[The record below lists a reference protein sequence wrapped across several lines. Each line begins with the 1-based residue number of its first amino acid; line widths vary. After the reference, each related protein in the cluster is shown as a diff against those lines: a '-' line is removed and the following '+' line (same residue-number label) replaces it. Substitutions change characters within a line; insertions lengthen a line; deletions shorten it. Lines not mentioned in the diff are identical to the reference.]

1 MSDFPHPAYNRH
13 VLQPS
18 FALAREHLF
27 RPMVQ
32 ASRAHVVMLARQE
45 IIGPTQACALLDGLA
60 QAAAEGAEALSKA
73 PGVEDLYFALE
84 QRLIDLVG
92 ADVGGDLQL
101 ARSRN
106 DLGAALHRMALRDE
120 LLRLCEALHDLRA
133 SILRLAQ
140 DHLDTV
146 MPGYTHTQPAQPT
159 TFAHYL
165 GGVLDALA
173 RDTRRLQQAYA
184 TTNQS
189 PLGVAAFTT
198 SGFPVDREYIAQLLG
213 FDGILAN
220 GQDAI
225 GAADHATE
233 MAGALMTLGSHL
245 SRVTKDL
252 LFWATQEAAAIR
264 IHDSFI
270 QISSIMP
277 QKRNPVVLEHLRA
290 RIASIYGG
298 GTAIFTLAHSSP
310 YGDTQDV
317 EDEMMIPLL
326 ELTQTTWG
334 ILDLYAAVFDTLDVN
349 RQRLRARA
357 AAGFTTATELADTLV
372 RDHGLAFRTAHRIV
386 ARVVKDATAAGR
398 SAEEVPADMVA
409 DAAESVLGYP
419 LELTDEAVRAALDP
433 VRFVER
439 RTIVG
444 GPAPDTMREALDA
457 DAADLRDD
465 REWLYQRRADLA
477 AAEAL
482 LNAAAETYS
491 PD

>member
-1 MSDFPHPAYNRH
+1 MSEFPHPAYDRH

-18 FALAREHLF
+18 FALAQEHLLQ
-27 RPMVQ
+27 PMVQ

-45 IIGPTQACALLDGLA
+45 IIGPTQARVLLDGLA
-60 QAAAEGAEALSKA
+60 QVAAAGGAALSKA

-84 QRLIDLVG
+84 RRLIELVG

-106 DLGAALHRMALRDE
+106 DLGAALHRMALREE
-120 LLRLCEALHDLRA
+120 LLGLCEALHALRA
-133 SILRLAQ
+133 SILRLAE
-140 DHLDTV
+140 DHLATV

-173 RDTRRLQQAYA
+173 RDTRRLHAAYA
-184 TTNQS
+184 TTNRS

-198 SGFPVDREYIAQLLG
+198 SGFPVDREYVAELLG
-213 FDGILAN
+213 FSGIMAN

-225 GAADHATE
+225 GAADYATE
-233 MAGALMTLGSHL
+233 TAAALMTLGSHL

-252 LFWATQEAAAIR
+252 LFWATQEAGAIR
-264 IHDSFI
+264 IDDSFI

-290 RIASIYGG
+290 RIASIYGD
-298 GTAIFTLAHSSP
+298 GTTVFTLAHSSP

-317 EDEMMIPLL
+317 EDEMMMPLL
-326 ELTQTTWG
+326 RLIHTTWG
-334 ILDLYAAVFDTLDVN
+334 ILDLYTAVFGTLEVN

-372 RDHGLAFRTAHRIV
+372 RDHGLAFRTAHHIV
-386 ARVVKDATAAGR
+386 AQVVQAAVATGRQPEDVTAA
-398 SAEEVPADMVA
+398 AVA
-409 DAAESVLGYP
+409 ATAESVLGHP
-419 LELTDEAVRAALDP
+419 LELTDEAVQQALDP

-439 RTIVG
+439 RSLVG
-444 GPAPDTMREALDA
+444 GPAPATMRDALEA
-457 DAADLRDD
+457 DAARLEDD
-465 REWLYQRRADLA
+465 RDWLRQRRDSLAQADRRLDDA
-477 AAEAL
+477 AA
-482 LNAAAETYS
+482 
-491 PD
+491 DI